1 MMVQEMA
8 RRVLDLHQKPH
19 QWHEPIPEY
28 VNGDL
33 EMTNSRR
40 VVFAADL
47 GGTHLRA
54 AVVDEQGKIHFRIK
68 HATPKAKQPE
78 EIVCVIVAAAR
89 ACEAESKKNGRSIRA
104 GSIVVPGTI
113 DARNEVVVQVPNVA
127 CLDDFPLKASLEVEL
142 GWRINLENDANAA
155 AVGEMWQG
163 AARGFSRVICVT
175 LGTGVGGGII
185 LDGKLWRGVDGSAGE
200 IGHISIDPFSSLVC
214 KCGNTGCLELFAS
227 ATAIVRMAGEGLPN
241 YPNSVLHG
249 ENLTAEKIHD
259 AALNADELS
268 LAVFKKMGTYLGI
281 GLASL
286 VNLLNPEII
295 VVGGG
300 VASGWSLFA
309 QHMQQEMV
317 KRAFQRPARSV
328 RIVPAEC
335 GDDAGLLG
343 AARLALDCE
352 VLRRDSQSSSESSS
366 HLDSS

>member
-1 MMVQEMA
+1 MKMVAQ
-8 RRVLDLHQKPH
+8 RVLDLHQKPN
-19 QWHEPIPEY
+19 QWPEPIPEY
-28 VNGDL
+28 INGDL
-33 EMTNSRR
+33 EMTNSRL
-40 VVFAADL
+40 VFAADL

-68 HATPKAKQPE
+68 HATPQAQRPE
-78 EIVCVIVAAAR
+78 EIVSAIVAAAR
-89 ACEAESKKNGRSIRA
+89 ACEAESEKTGRSIRL

-113 DARNEVVVQVPNVA
+113 DAGNEVVVQVPNVA
-127 CLDDFPLKASLEVEL
+127 CLDNFPLKAALEGEL
-142 GWRINLENDANAA
+142 GWRIVLENDANAA

-163 AARGFSRVICVT
+163 AARGFSRVICIT

-249 ENLTAEKIHD
+249 EKLSAEKIHD
-259 AALNADELS
+259 AALNGDELS
-268 LAVFKKMGTYLGI
+268 LAIFKQMGTYLGI

-300 VASGWSLFA
+300 VANGWSLFA
-309 QHMQQEMV
+309 QRMQQELV

-328 RIVPAEC
+328 KIVPAEC

-343 AARLALDCE
+343 AVRLALDRQL
-352 VLRRDSQSSSESSS
+352 LRQDSQNLQERSS